1 MEALFVLS
9 TQSNADVRRL
19 PNGQTFDDTRWVS
32 GEWHHHATKAH
43 HAEPAQQYISKC
55 GIIPYQIEFTSH
67 SPAGKNKL
75 SMRSFPNIMSS
86 LFRPCLLKKKE
97 KRKKKNSRYIIRRRA
112 VVLLIR
118 WCDFERIE
126 RAERGE
132 SSSLCV
138 CIHKKPRERKQKG
151 KKKRENPSSLRSSS
165 SSRKI
170 YTDRLSSSS
179 SSLSREFFFP
189 ITHLG
194 GRRTHFR
201 PPKKQKI
208 CLNFVFLFSFLGCCC
223 CSSFRF
229 TTQTL

>member
-86 LFRPCLLKKKE
+86 LFRPCLLNKKE

-118 WCDFERIE
+118 WCAFERKNEPREGSLALYVCVYIKNLE
-126 RAERGE
+126 RENKRGRKKEKTLHLFGRRRRPARSTQIDSLLLLFHE
-132 SSSLCV
+132 SSFSLLRTWV
-138 CIHKKPRERKQKG
+138 VGAHISDPRKNKK
-151 KKKRENPSSLRSSS
+151 
-165 SSRKI
+165 
-170 YTDRLSSSS
+170 
-179 SSLSREFFFP
+179 
-189 ITHLG
+189 
-194 GRRTHFR
+194 
-201 PPKKQKI
+201 
-208 CLNFVFLFSFLGCCC
+208 FV
-223 CSSFRF
+223 
-229 TTQTL
+229 